1 MRYYVLFL
9 VSLISWLPFAHSAED
24 NNFCGLTKQHEESSR
39 ALARANE
46 LFEQEKYE
54 EAAKAYAA
62 LEQKQDCP
70 PEIWAKVVFNHGLS
84 LSKLKRHDDAIKEFK
99 KILTSDVDDTEPA
112 PNLMEAYRNYR
123 YSVCLQIARNYE
135 LSGRYADALKYS
147 VLARDRFI
155 YQSWCGTCLQMA
167 SEKLDR
173 QIVEFTRKAKENN
186 SKATDKTQYPI
197 DMKRLVRR
205 ALNPDSCN
213 PSLIYEIGK
222 WYGKKLISKDAA
234 FSALSRI
241 AEGHWCADGNDID
254 SKRRRQA
261 ARQAVWYLGHYK
273 AAEAVPLLQ
282 KIMESSDE
290 YLRYA
295 AAEAIVRIGGQ
306 ALIPTVCRVF
316 TDRKHF
322 TSGHRFRMY
331 EEMSPYIGLKTWRA
345 QFLTDQ
351 EKTDVPPK
359 VRSAVLSFLIA
370 AADADVTSSG
380 NTKRLDTM
388 LCLVSEKYR
397 LSYERESILERLEH
411 KWKNITNGN
420 PEARKYPTEQLEAL
434 RAVPPEKR
442 THVKVYKITP
452 GGIREQKPAPNNRME

>member
-1 MRYYVLFL
+1 MRYFVLFL
-9 VSLISWLPFAHSAED
+9 VSLIPWLPFAHAAED
-24 NNFCGLTKQHEESSR
+24 NNFCALTKQHEDNSR
-39 ALARANE
+39 ALASANE

-70 PEIWAKVVFNHGLS
+70 PEIWGKVVFNHGLS
-84 LSKLKRHDDAIKEFK
+84 LSKLKRHDDAIREFK

-167 SEKLDR
+167 SEKLDK
-173 QIVEFTRKAKENN
+173 QIVEFARKAKENN
-186 SKATDKTQYPI
+186 SKATDKTRYPI

-213 PSLIYEIGK
+213 PSLISEIGK

-241 AEGHWCADGNDID
+241 AEAHWHADGNDTN

-273 AAEAVPLLQ
+273 AAEAVPVLQ
-282 KIMESSDE
+282 KVMESSDE

-295 AAEAIVRIGGQ
+295 AVEALVRIGGE

-316 TDRKHF
+316 TDRRNF

-331 EEMSPYIGLKTWRA
+331 GELSPYIGLKTW
-345 QFLTDQ
+345 L
-351 EKTDVPPK
+351 EE
-359 VRSAVLSFLIA
+359 FLI
-370 AADADVTSSG
+370 D
-380 NTKRLDTM
+380 
-388 LCLVSEKYR
+388 
-397 LSYERESILERLEH
+397 
-411 KWKNITNGN
+411 
-420 PEARKYPTEQLEAL
+420 
-434 RAVPPEKR
+434 
-442 THVKVYKITP
+442 
-452 GGIREQKPAPNNRME
+452 